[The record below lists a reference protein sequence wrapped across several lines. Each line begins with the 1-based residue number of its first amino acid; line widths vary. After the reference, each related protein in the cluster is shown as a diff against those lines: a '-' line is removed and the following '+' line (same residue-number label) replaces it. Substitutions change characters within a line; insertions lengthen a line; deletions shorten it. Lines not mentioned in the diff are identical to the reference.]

1 MKKPS
6 TIPKIAVLSLAA
18 VLCASALRAAPDFET
33 RFEGLDGSVPDGWVV
48 LTTDPF
54 IEIRENALVLRR
66 DGNPGTGVARTI
78 MLDTGDSL
86 GWTDYAVEATFRE
99 SRPGIDS
106 QRNGVLAR
114 WDGGR
119 SFPLTAYS
127 AHVAGGDLVIA
138 LGASRGVERS
148 EVLASAPLGM
158 ALRPNQPY
166 TIRFTLKGSQLK
178 AELFDGAGSQIG
190 LVETE
195 NDVLTAGG
203 IGIQSYFAFGERQ
216 VKYEHLA
223 VQAPE

>member
-1 MKKPS
+1 M
-6 TIPKIAVLSLAA
+6 AVLSFAA
-18 VLCASALRAAPDFET
+18 LFCVPALWAAPDFET
-33 RFEGLDGSVPDGWVV
+33 RFEGHDGSVPDGWTV
-48 LTTDPF
+48 LTKDPF
-54 IEIRENALVLRR
+54 VEIRENALVLRR

-99 SRPGIDS
+99 SDPGREA

-119 SFPLTAYS
+119 SFPLTAYGAYVEGS
-127 AHVAGGDLVIA
+127 ELVIA

-148 EVLASAPLGM
+148 EVLASSPLGM
-158 ALRPNQPY
+158 ELRPNQPY

-190 LVETE
+190 VVETG

-203 IGIQSYFAFGERQ
+203 IGIQSYFSFGERQ

-223 VQAPE
+223 VHAPE